1 MKHKPIPWA
10 IALTGVLYYALL
22 IYWQSDELSGSGQ
35 ARDAAVFGLVF
46 SVIYVAYCM
55 LCFQRDLPPGLK
67 DMPFVG
73 RYGKLTGWLVFGS
86 IAVYYVRPSAWG
98 GYDEGVGFFLVGI
111 LLLGFAAAA
120 ILTCF
125 MWSGDQSSRLYALS
139 RFVDVY
145 PTITKP
151 ERHVRFNEK
160 MWTTTFVLIIY
171 FGMTNVMLFGLS
183 GQALDLFSGFRSIM
197 AGASGTIMHL
207 GIGPIVT
214 GSIIM
219 QLFAGA
225 KIIRL
230 DLSDSE
236 DKAMYQGVQKLLV
249 LIMIPIES
257 IPQTYGFLDP
267 SEWLIDAY
275 GLGWAN
281 FVIVA
286 QLFAGSYLVFLLDEL
301 VSKWGIGSG
310 ISLFIA
316 AGVAQS
322 TFVGTLSPLAT
333 TTGAP
338 YSIQNPPSGTLP
350 MIFYMFRES
359 TNYEMI
365 QANGFEIMLLT
376 HVNPVA
382 ALVSSIIVFLVVAY
396 AESSKL
402 ELPLTHGKVRGHRG
416 KYPIRL
422 VYASNI
428 PVILMAA
435 LLANINMF
443 TLLFWSHPT
452 LSQTPILGQNGWA
465 SASAFIGTYEPG
477 QTTASGGFAW
487 YASMVNGVNDWLI
500 PLLNQQG
507 DVFGHSLTQIMVHV
521 VFYVALMTVGSMV
534 FAKFWIDT
542 TNMGT
547 KDVAKQIERTGMQ
560 IPGFRKNPKVLEK
573 ILENYI
579 PPVTYFSG
587 AFVGLLA
594 AGADLLG
601 TVGNA
606 TGTGAGCRYHPAYLR
621 ANPKGTGH
629 GNASDDPPVLRC
641 RVILDVGRERGSVH
655 GGRPSPKVPCFKS
668 TALMNSRWFQA
679 PTVLW
684 HAWRDV
690 LFFLPF
696 VAFGLLFI
704 GVGIGGAAVGAYE
717 WWMAGE
723 EHCISSDDEPLFTG
737 DGTAHCLD
745 HDSQSSFDT
754 PEASGPIQIF
764 KRK

>member
-1 MKHKPIPWA
+1 MKHKTMPLA
-10 IALTGVLYYALL
+10 VA
-22 IYWQSDELSGSGQ
+22 LSGLLYWGLLVYWVSDDLQ
-35 ARDAAVFGLVF
+35 AGFETAGGEAAMFGLVF
-46 SVIYVAYCM
+46 SIVYVGYLIAC
-55 LCFQRDLPPGLK
+55 LKIELPEGIK
-67 DMPFVG
+67 SMPIIG
-73 RYGKLTGWLVFGS
+73 RYGKLLGWL
-86 IAVYYVRPSAWG
+86 AMLCLAAWYVRPSAWG

-111 LLLGFAAAA
+111 CLLGFGAAA
-120 ILTCF
+120 IITCF
-125 MWSGDQSSRLYALS
+125 MWSGDNSSRLYAL
-139 RFVDVY
+139 RKFVDVY

-171 FGMTNVMLFGLS
+171 FAMTNVMLYGLS

-230 DLSDSE
+230 DLGDSE

-267 SEWLIDAY
+267 QEFLIDSY

-322 TFVGTLSPLAT
+322 TFVGTLSPLPAT
-333 TTGAP
+333 SGVP
-338 YSIQNPPSGTLP
+338 YSLQNPPSGTLP
-350 MIFYMFRES
+350 MIFYMFREA
-359 TNYEMI
+359 TNAEMI
-365 QANGFEIMLLT
+365 SNNGFEQILLT

-382 ALVSSIIVFLVVAY
+382 ALFSSVVVFLVVAY

-443 TLLFWSHPT
+443 SLLFWSHPT
-452 LSQTPILGQNGWA
+452 LSQTPILGRQGWL
-465 SASAFIGTYEPG
+465 SASQYIGTYEAG

-487 YASMVNGVNDWLI
+487 YASMVNGVNDWLV

-507 DVFGHSLTQIMVHV
+507 DIFGHSLTQMMVHV

-560 IPGFRKNPKVLEK
+560 IPGFRKNPKILEK

-606 TGTGAGCRYHPAYLR
+606 SGTG
-621 ANPKGTGH
+621 
-629 GNASDDPPVLRC
+629 
-641 RVILDVGRERGSVH
+641 
-655 GGRPSPKVPCFKS
+655 
-668 TALMNSRWFQA
+668 
-679 PTVLW
+679 
-684 HAWRDV
+684 
-690 LFFLPF
+690 
-696 VAFGLLFI
+696 LLLA
-704 GVGIGGAAVGAYE
+704 VGIILRTYEQIQKEQAMEMHPMIRQFFGAE
-717 WWMAGE
+717 
-723 EHCISSDDEPLFTG
+723 
-737 DGTAHCLD
+737 
-745 HDSQSSFDT
+745 
-754 PEASGPIQIF
+754 
-764 KRK
+764 

>member
-1 MKHKPIPWA
+1 MGKQSIPWA
-10 IALTGVLYYALL
+10 VGLTGILYFGMLG
-22 IYWQSDELSGSGQ
+22 YWQYEAFETALG
-35 ARDAAVFGLVF
+35 FGGTASQNVQDGAIF
-46 SVIYVAYCM
+46 GFGMGVAYVAYVI
-55 LCFQRDLPPGLK
+55 LCFTKDLPEGLK
-67 DMPFVG
+67 EVPIIG
-73 RYGKLTGWLVFGS
+73 RYGKMLGWLAFVGV
-86 IAVYYVRPSAWG
+86 AVWYCRPNAW
-98 GYDEGVGFFLVGI
+98 YDGTHQDLVGYLLVGVI
-111 LLLGFAAAA
+111 LLGFGAAAA
-120 ILTCF
+120 LTSF
-125 MWSGDQSSRLYALS
+125 MYSGEKSSRLYALR
-139 RFVDVY
+139 RFVDTY
-145 PTITKP
+145 PTIIKP

-160 MWTTTFVLIIY
+160 LWTTTLVLIIY
-171 FGMTNVMLFGLS
+171 FAMTNVMLWGLS

-230 DLSDSE
+230 DLQDSE

-249 LIMIPIES
+249 LLMIPIES

-267 SEWLIDAY
+267 TQALISDY
-275 GLGWAN
+275 GMGWAN

-322 TFVGTLSPLAT
+322 TFVGTLSPLAAT
-333 TTGAP
+333 SGVG
-338 YSIQNPPSGTLP
+338 YSLQNPPSGTLP
-350 MIFYMFRES
+350 MMFYMFREA
-359 TNYEMI
+359 TNGEMI
-365 QANGFEIMLLT
+365 ASNGFETILLT
-376 HVNPVA
+376 HVNPVV
-382 ALVSSIIVFLVVAY
+382 ALFSSVVVFLVVAY

-443 TLLFWSHPT
+443 TLLFWNHPT
-452 LSQTPILGQNGWA
+452 LQKTPILGKNGWG
-465 SASAFIGTYEPG
+465 SMSEYIGTYEPG
-477 QTTASGGFAW
+477 SSTASGGFAW
-487 YASMVNGVNDWLI
+487 YSSMVSGVNDWFI
-500 PLLNQQG
+500 PILNQEG
-507 DVFGHSLTQIMVHV
+507 DIYGHNLWQIGGHVF
-521 VFYVALMTVGSMV
+521 FYVTLMTVGSMV

-542 TNMGT
+542 TNMGS

-560 IPGFRKNPKVLEK
+560 IPGFRKNPLVLER
-573 ILENYI
+573 ILERYI

-606 TGTGAGCRYHPAYLR
+606 SGTG
-621 ANPKGTGH
+621 
-629 GNASDDPPVLRC
+629 
-641 RVILDVGRERGSVH
+641 
-655 GGRPSPKVPCFKS
+655 
-668 TALMNSRWFQA
+668 
-679 PTVLW
+679 
-684 HAWRDV
+684 
-690 LFFLPF
+690 
-696 VAFGLLFI
+696 LLLA
-704 GVGIGGAAVGAYE
+704 VGIILRTYEQIQKEQAMEMHPMLRQFFGAE
-717 WWMAGE
+717 
-723 EHCISSDDEPLFTG
+723 
-737 DGTAHCLD
+737 
-745 HDSQSSFDT
+745 
-754 PEASGPIQIF
+754 
-764 KRK
+764 

>member
-10 IALTGVLYYALL
+10 IALTGVLYFGLL
-22 IYWQSDELSGSGQ
+22 IYWQSDELSSEI
-35 ARDAAVFGLVF
+35 DAVRNAAQFGLVM
-46 SVIYVAYCM
+46 SVVYVAYLM
-55 LCFQRDLPPGLK
+55 WCFNRELPEGLK
-67 DMPFVG
+67 DAPVIG
-73 RYGKLTGWLVFGS
+73 RYGKLLGWLAIAG
-86 IAVYYVRPSAWG
+86 IAVWYVRPAKWG
-98 GYDEGVGFFLVGI
+98 GYEDGVGFFLVGI
-111 LLLGFAAAA
+111 LLLGFGAAAA
-120 ILTCF
+120 LTCF
-125 MWSGDQSSRLYALS
+125 MWSGDKSSRLYALH

-171 FGMTNVMLFGLS
+171 FAMTNVMLYGLS

-230 DLSDSE
+230 DLSNSE

-249 LIMIPIES
+249 LIMIPIEA

-267 SEWLIDAY
+267 MEFLIDSY
-275 GLGWAN
+275 GMGWAN

-310 ISLFIA
+310 MSLFIA
-316 AGVAQS
+316 AGVSQS
-322 TFVGTLSPLAT
+322 TFVGTLSPLPVT
-333 TTGAP
+333 SGLG
-338 YSIQNPPSGTLP
+338 YSMSNPPSGTLP
-350 MIFYMFRES
+350 MIFYMFREA

-365 QANGFEIMLLT
+365 RSNGFESILLT
-376 HVNPVA
+376 HVNPLA
-382 ALVSSIIVFLVVAY
+382 ALFSSVVVFLVVAY

-452 LSQTPILGQNGWA
+452 LSQTPFLGREGYG
-465 SASAFIGTYEPG
+465 SLSEYIGTYEQG

-487 YASMVNGVNDWLI
+487 YASMVNGVNDWLL
-500 PLLNQQG
+500 PLLNQTG
-507 DVFGHSLTQIMVHV
+507 DAFGHSLTQIMVHV
-521 VFYVALMTVGSMV
+521 VFYVVLMTVGSMV

-606 TGTGAGCRYHPAYLR
+606 TGTG
-621 ANPKGTGH
+621 
-629 GNASDDPPVLRC
+629 
-641 RVILDVGRERGSVH
+641 
-655 GGRPSPKVPCFKS
+655 
-668 TALMNSRWFQA
+668 
-679 PTVLW
+679 
-684 HAWRDV
+684 
-690 LFFLPF
+690 
-696 VAFGLLFI
+696 LLLA
-704 GVGIGGAAVGAYE
+704 VGIILRTYEQIQKEQAMEMHPMIRQFFGAE
-717 WWMAGE
+717 
-723 EHCISSDDEPLFTG
+723 
-737 DGTAHCLD
+737 
-745 HDSQSSFDT
+745 
-754 PEASGPIQIF
+754 
-764 KRK
+764 

>member
-1 MKHKPIPWA
+1 MGKQSIPWA
-10 IALTGVLYYALL
+10 VGLTGLLYFGMLG
-22 IYWQSDELSGSGQ
+22 YWQYDAFEVALFGSGPVSASMQ
-35 ARDAAVFGLVF
+35 NTIDGAIFGF
-46 SVIYVAYCM
+46 FFGVIYVAFM
-55 LCFQRDLPPGLK
+55 VWCFTRDLPEGLK
-67 DMPFVG
+67 EVPIIG
-73 RYGKLTGWLVFGS
+73 RYGKMLTWLVFLGT
-86 IAVYYVRPSAWG
+86 AVWYCRPNAW
-98 GYDEGVGFFLVGI
+98 YDGTHQDLVGYLLVGVI
-111 LLLGFAAAA
+111 LLGFGAAAA
-120 ILTCF
+120 LTCF
-125 MWSGDQSSRLYALS
+125 MYSGEKSSRLYALR
-139 RFVDVY
+139 RFVDTY

-160 MWTTTFVLIIY
+160 LWTTTLVLIIY
-171 FGMTNVMLFGLS
+171 FAMTNVMIWGLS

-230 DLSDSE
+230 DLQDSE

-249 LIMIPIES
+249 LLMIPIES

-267 SEWLIDAY
+267 TEALITNY
-275 GLGWAN
+275 GMGWAN

-322 TFVGTLSPLAT
+322 TFVGTLSPMPAT
-333 TTGAP
+333 SGID
-338 YSIQNPPSGTLP
+338 YSLQNPPSGTLP
-350 MIFYMFRES
+350 MIFYMFREAS
-359 TNYEMI
+359 NAEMI
-365 QANGFEIMLLT
+365 SQNGFETILLT

-382 ALVSSIIVFLVVAY
+382 ALFSSVVVFLVVAY

-443 TLLFWSHPT
+443 TLLFWNHPT
-452 LSQTPILGQNGWA
+452 LQKTPILGKEGWG
-465 SASAFIGTYEPG
+465 SMSEYIGTYEPG
-477 QTTASGGFAW
+477 SSTPSGGFAW
-487 YASMVNGVNDWLI
+487 YSSMVNGVNDWLI

-507 DVFGHSLTQIMVHV
+507 DIYGHSLWQIGGHV
-521 VFYVALMTVGSMV
+521 IFYVTLMTVGSMV

-542 TNMGT
+542 TNMGS

-560 IPGFRKNPKVLEK
+560 IPGFRKNPLVLER
-573 ILENYI
+573 ILERYI

-606 TGTGAGCRYHPAYLR
+606 TGTG
-621 ANPKGTGH
+621 
-629 GNASDDPPVLRC
+629 
-641 RVILDVGRERGSVH
+641 
-655 GGRPSPKVPCFKS
+655 
-668 TALMNSRWFQA
+668 
-679 PTVLW
+679 
-684 HAWRDV
+684 
-690 LFFLPF
+690 
-696 VAFGLLFI
+696 LLLA
-704 GVGIGGAAVGAYE
+704 VGIILRTYEQIQKEQAMEMHPMLRQFFGAE
-717 WWMAGE
+717 
-723 EHCISSDDEPLFTG
+723 
-737 DGTAHCLD
+737 
-745 HDSQSSFDT
+745 
-754 PEASGPIQIF
+754 
-764 KRK
+764 

>member
-1 MKHKPIPWA
+1 MGKQSIPWA
-10 IALTGVLYYALL
+10 VALTGIFYFGMLG
-22 IYWQSDELSGSGQ
+22 YWQYDAFASSLGFSDLVVPQTAIDGAIFGF
-35 ARDAAVFGLVF
+35 VFG
-46 SVIYVAYCM
+46 VAYIAYM
-55 LCFQRDLPPGLK
+55 ILCFTKDLPEGLK
-67 DMPFVG
+67 EVPILG
-73 RYGKLTGWLVFGS
+73 RYGKMIGWLTFVVVAVWYARPHT
-86 IAVYYVRPSAWG
+86 IADG
-98 GYDEGVGFFLVGI
+98 QHEELVGYLLVGV
-111 LLLGFAAAA
+111 LLLGFGAASA
-120 ILTCF
+120 LVCF
-125 MWSGDQSSRLYALS
+125 MYSGDESSRLYGLR
-139 RFVDVY
+139 RFVDTY

-151 ERHVRFNEK
+151 DRHVRFNEK
-160 MWTTTFVLIIY
+160 LWTTTLVLIIY
-171 FGMTNVMLFGLS
+171 FAMTNVMLWGLS
-183 GQALDLFSGFRSIM
+183 GVALDLFSGFRSIM

-230 DLSDSE
+230 DLQESN

-249 LIMIPIES
+249 LLMIPIES

-267 SEWLIDAY
+267 TQELITNY
-275 GLGWAN
+275 GMGWAN

-322 TFVGTLSPLAT
+322 TFVGTLSPMPANSAA
-333 TTGAP
+333 G
-338 YSIQNPPSGTLP
+338 YSLQNPPSGTLP
-350 MIFYMFRES
+350 MIFYMFREA
-359 TNYEMI
+359 TNGEMI
-365 QANGFEIMLLT
+365 AQNGFETILLT

-382 ALVSSIIVFLVVAY
+382 ALFSSVVVFLIVAF

-443 TLLFWSHPT
+443 TLLFWNHPT
-452 LSQTPILGQNGWA
+452 LSKTPILGKEGWG
-465 SASAFIGTYEPG
+465 SMSEYIGTYEAG
-477 QTTASGGFAW
+477 SSTASGGFAW
-487 YASMVNGVNDWLI
+487 YSSMVNGVNDWLI
-500 PLLNQQG
+500 PILNQQG
-507 DVFGHSLTQIMVHV
+507 DVYGHSLWQMGGHV
-521 VFYVALMTVGSMV
+521 LFYLIIMTVGSMV

-542 TNMGT
+542 TNMGS

-560 IPGFRKNPKVLEK
+560 IPGFRKNPVVLER
-573 ILENYI
+573 ILERYI

-606 TGTGAGCRYHPAYLR
+606 SGTG
-621 ANPKGTGH
+621 
-629 GNASDDPPVLRC
+629 
-641 RVILDVGRERGSVH
+641 
-655 GGRPSPKVPCFKS
+655 
-668 TALMNSRWFQA
+668 
-679 PTVLW
+679 
-684 HAWRDV
+684 
-690 LFFLPF
+690 
-696 VAFGLLFI
+696 LLLA
-704 GVGIGGAAVGAYE
+704 VGIILRTYEQIQKEQAMEMHPMLRQFFGA
-717 WWMAGE
+717 
-723 EHCISSDDEPLFTG
+723 D
-737 DGTAHCLD
+737 
-745 HDSQSSFDT
+745 
-754 PEASGPIQIF
+754 
-764 KRK
+764 

>member
-1 MKHKPIPWA
+1 MRHKPIPWA
-10 IALTGVLYYALL
+10 IALTGVLYFGLL
-22 IYWQSDELSGSGQ
+22 IYWQSDELSSEI
-35 ARDAAVFGLVF
+35 AAQRTAAQFGLVL
-46 SVIYVAYCM
+46 SVIYVAYLM
-55 LCFQRDLPPGLK
+55 WCFNRDLPEGLK
-67 DMPFVG
+67 DAPVIG
-73 RYGKLTGWLVFGS
+73 RYGKLMGWLAIAG
-86 IAVYYVRPSAWG
+86 IAVWYVRPSKWG
-98 GYDEGVGFFLVGI
+98 GYEDGVGFFLVGI
-111 LLLGFAAAA
+111 LLLGFGAAAA
-120 ILTCF
+120 LTCF
-125 MWSGDQSSRLYALS
+125 MWSGDKSSRLYALP

-171 FGMTNVMLFGLS
+171 FAMTNVMLYGLS
-183 GQALDLFSGFRSIM
+183 GQALDLFSGFRSII

-230 DLSDSE
+230 DLSNSE

-249 LIMIPIES
+249 LIMIPIEA

-267 SEWLIDAY
+267 MEFLIDSY
-275 GLGWAN
+275 GMGWAN

-310 ISLFIA
+310 MSLFIA
-316 AGVAQS
+316 AGVSQS
-322 TFVGTLSPLAT
+322 TFVGTLSPLPVT
-333 TTGAP
+333 SGLG
-338 YSIQNPPSGTLP
+338 YSMSNPPSGTLP
-350 MIFYMFRES
+350 MIFYMFREA

-365 QANGFEIMLLT
+365 SSNGFETILLT
-376 HVNPVA
+376 HVNPLA
-382 ALVSSIIVFLVVAY
+382 ALFSSVVVFLVVAY

-452 LSQTPILGQNGWA
+452 LSQTPFLGREGYG
-465 SASAFIGTYEPG
+465 SLSEYIGTYDQG

-487 YASMVNGVNDWLI
+487 YASMVNGVNDWLL

-507 DVFGHSLTQIMVHV
+507 DIYGHSLTQIMVHV
-521 VFYVALMTVGSMV
+521 IFYVVLMTVGSMV

-606 TGTGAGCRYHPAYLR
+606 TGTG
-621 ANPKGTGH
+621 
-629 GNASDDPPVLRC
+629 
-641 RVILDVGRERGSVH
+641 
-655 GGRPSPKVPCFKS
+655 
-668 TALMNSRWFQA
+668 
-679 PTVLW
+679 
-684 HAWRDV
+684 
-690 LFFLPF
+690 
-696 VAFGLLFI
+696 LLLA
-704 GVGIGGAAVGAYE
+704 VGIILRTYEQIQKEQAMEMHPMIRQFFGAE
-717 WWMAGE
+717 
-723 EHCISSDDEPLFTG
+723 
-737 DGTAHCLD
+737 
-745 HDSQSSFDT
+745 
-754 PEASGPIQIF
+754 
-764 KRK
+764 

>member
-1 MKHKPIPWA
+1 MGKQSIPWA
-10 IALTGVLYYALL
+10 VGLTGLLYFGMLG
-22 IYWQSDELSGSGQ
+22 YWQYEAFETALGMGGNASQ
-35 ARDAAVFGLVF
+35 NAVDGAIFGF
-46 SVIYVAYCM
+46 SFGVIYVAFM
-55 LCFQRDLPPGLK
+55 IWCFTRDLPEGLK
-67 DMPFVG
+67 EVPIIG
-73 RYGKLTGWLVFGS
+73 RYGKMLAWLGFLGT
-86 IAVYYVRPSAWG
+86 AVWYCRPNAWYDG
-98 GYDEGVGFFLVGI
+98 THQDMVGYLLVGVI
-111 LLLGFAAAA
+111 LLGFGAAAA
-120 ILTCF
+120 LTSF
-125 MWSGDQSSRLYALS
+125 MYSGDKSSRLYALH
-139 RFVDVY
+139 RFVDTY

-160 MWTTTFVLIIY
+160 LWTTTLVLIIY
-171 FGMTNVMLFGLS
+171 FAMTNVMLWGLS

-230 DLSDSE
+230 DLQDSE

-249 LIMIPIES
+249 LLMIPIES

-267 SEWLIDAY
+267 TEALISDY
-275 GLGWAN
+275 GMGWAN

-322 TFVGTLSPLAT
+322 TFVGTLSPMPAT
-333 TTGAP
+333 SGMS
-338 YSIQNPPSGTLP
+338 YSLQNPPSGTLP
-350 MIFYMFRES
+350 MIFYMFREA
-359 TNYEMI
+359 TNAEMI
-365 QANGFEIMLLT
+365 SQNGFETILLT

-382 ALVSSIIVFLVVAY
+382 ALFSSVVVFLVVAY

-443 TLLFWSHPT
+443 TLLFWNHPT
-452 LSQTPILGQNGWA
+452 LQKTPILGKEGWG
-465 SASAFIGTYEPG
+465 SMSDYIGTYEPG
-477 QTTASGGFAW
+477 SSTPSGGFAW
-487 YASMVNGVNDWLI
+487 YSSMVNGVNDWLI
-500 PLLNQQG
+500 PLLNQDG
-507 DVFGHSLTQIMVHV
+507 DIYGHSLWQIGGHV
-521 VFYVALMTVGSMV
+521 FFYVTLMTVGSMV

-542 TNMGT
+542 TNMGS

-560 IPGFRKNPKVLEK
+560 IPGFRKNPLVLER
-573 ILENYI
+573 ILERYI

-606 TGTGAGCRYHPAYLR
+606 TGTG
-621 ANPKGTGH
+621 
-629 GNASDDPPVLRC
+629 
-641 RVILDVGRERGSVH
+641 
-655 GGRPSPKVPCFKS
+655 
-668 TALMNSRWFQA
+668 
-679 PTVLW
+679 
-684 HAWRDV
+684 
-690 LFFLPF
+690 
-696 VAFGLLFI
+696 LLLA
-704 GVGIGGAAVGAYE
+704 VGIILRTYEQIQKEQAMEMHPMLRQFFGAE
-717 WWMAGE
+717 
-723 EHCISSDDEPLFTG
+723 
-737 DGTAHCLD
+737 
-745 HDSQSSFDT
+745 
-754 PEASGPIQIF
+754 
-764 KRK
+764 

>member
-10 IALTGVLYYALL
+10 IALTGALYFGLL
-22 IYWQSDELSGSGQ
+22 IYWQSDELSGTSEQVAGAQ
-35 ARDAAVFGLVF
+35 FGLIL
-46 SVIYVAYCM
+46 SVIYVAYLM
-55 LCFQRDLPPGLK
+55 WCFQRDLPKGLQ
-67 DMPFVG
+67 DAPVIG
-73 RYGKLTGWLVFGS
+73 RYGKLIGWLALTAT
-86 IAVYYVRPSAWG
+86 AVWYVRPNAWG

-111 LLLGFAAAA
+111 VLLGFAAAA
-120 ILTCF
+120 IITCF
-125 MWSGDQSSRLYALS
+125 MWSGDKSSRLYALS

-171 FGMTNVMLFGLS
+171 FAMTNVMLYGLS

-230 DLSDSE
+230 DLSNSE

-267 SEWLIDAY
+267 QEFLIDSY
-275 GLGWAN
+275 GIGWAN

-310 ISLFIA
+310 MSLFIA

-322 TFVGTLSPLAT
+322 TFVGTLSPLPVT
-333 TTGAP
+333 KGLG
-338 YSIQNPPSGTLP
+338 YSLSNPPSGTLP
-350 MIFYMFRES
+350 MIFYMFREA

-365 QANGFEIMLLT
+365 SSNGFETILLT
-376 HVNPVA
+376 HVNPLA
-382 ALVSSIIVFLVVAY
+382 ALFSSVVVFLVVAY

-452 LSQTPILGQNGWA
+452 LSQTPLLGRNGA
-465 SASAFIGTYEPG
+465 GSLSKYIGTYEQG

-487 YASMVNGVNDWLI
+487 YASMVNGVNDWLL

-507 DVFGHSLTQIMVHV
+507 DVFGHSLSQIMVHV
-521 VFYVALMTVGSMV
+521 VFYVILMTVGSMI

-606 TGTGAGCRYHPAYLR
+606 TGTG
-621 ANPKGTGH
+621 
-629 GNASDDPPVLRC
+629 
-641 RVILDVGRERGSVH
+641 
-655 GGRPSPKVPCFKS
+655 
-668 TALMNSRWFQA
+668 
-679 PTVLW
+679 
-684 HAWRDV
+684 
-690 LFFLPF
+690 
-696 VAFGLLFI
+696 LLLA
-704 GVGIGGAAVGAYE
+704 VGIILRTYEQIQKEQAMEMHPMIRQFFGAE
-717 WWMAGE
+717 
-723 EHCISSDDEPLFTG
+723 
-737 DGTAHCLD
+737 
-745 HDSQSSFDT
+745 
-754 PEASGPIQIF
+754 
-764 KRK
+764 